1 MSECQEDN
9 KRLTEKI
16 QQMEAQKMADK
27 DCLKAMQEIVDSLT
41 QHKLEATTQL
51 QEAKQTNTKLL
62 DTINDM
68 QLNQSDTEEL
78 AIENEALKRQVK
90 RLTDENEELFADLQ
104 SSTEQKAT
112 DNSSGVVDDDL
123 NQQIA
128 ELQRQIATLENDRKA
143 ANEKYEAENCALREK
158 SANFDKQFKELL
170 AKSDAS
176 TKKLNLYKTKLIEI
190 SNKLKALKTTKK
202 VLLEVVKDYAQ
213 TIPKW
218 QKEILNASNKVFEK
232 LTMYEKENRRLKAEI
247 EEVSVRIKKN
257 LEFETIFNFFLSF
270 EISNH
275 KVVKRKR

>member
-1 MSECQEDN
+1 
-9 KRLTEKI
+9 
-16 QQMEAQKMADK
+16 MEAQKTADK

-41 QHKLEATTQL
+41 QFKLEATTQL
-51 QEAKQTNTKLL
+51 QEAKQANTKLL

-68 QLNQSDTEEL
+68 RMNQSDTEEL

-104 SSTEQKAT
+104 GAAEQKANGGDGET
-112 DNSSGVVDDDL
+112 GVDDL
-123 NQQIA
+123 NRQIA
-128 ELQRQIATLENDRKA
+128 EMQAQITQLEADRKA
-143 ANEKYEAENCALREK
+143 ADGENCALREK
-158 SANFDKQFKELL
+158 TTTFDKQFKELL
-170 AKSDAS
+170 AKSESS

-232 LTMYEKENRRLKAEI
+232 LSTYEKENRRLKAEI
-247 EEVSVRIKKN
+247 EEVSVGKVEGKHEI
-257 LEFETIFNFFLSF
+257 LSIFP
-270 EISNH
+270 
-275 KVVKRKR
+275 